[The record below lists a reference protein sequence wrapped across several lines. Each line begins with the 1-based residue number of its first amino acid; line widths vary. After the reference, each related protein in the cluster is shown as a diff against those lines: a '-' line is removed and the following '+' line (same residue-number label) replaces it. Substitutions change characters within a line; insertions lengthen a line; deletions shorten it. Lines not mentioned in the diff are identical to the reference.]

1 MATATLS
8 RGTTSVTFNLYEEG
22 NNLLI
27 GRDVGKPEAETTPV
41 GREDPRSSDHKSAI
55 DAFTVVGQLVGGSAY
70 ADAKTLS
77 ESLVKTY
84 SDGTA
89 LELDLSSVTGLG
101 TYEVAVSSDRALQ
114 LGYEPGKVDWVS
126 LQLSVTVVGSTVG

>member
-1 MATATLS
+1 MATATVS
-8 RGTTSVTFNLYEEG
+8 RGTTSVTFDLYEEG
-22 NNLLI
+22 GNLLVA
-27 GRDVGKPEAETTPV
+27 RDVGKPTADTQPV

-55 DAFTVVGQLVGGSAY
+55 DAFTVVGQLVGSSAY
-70 ADAKTLS
+70 ADAQTLA
-77 ESLVKTY
+77 ESLVKPY

-89 LELDLSSVTGLG
+89 LELDLSAIPSLG
-101 TYEVAVSSDRALQ
+101 IYEVAVSSDRALQ

>member
-8 RGTTSVTFNLYEEG
+8 RGSTSVTFNLYEEG
-22 NNLLI
+22 NNLLVA
-27 GRDVGKPEAETTPV
+27 RDTGKPSAGISPV

-55 DAFTVVGQLVGGSAY
+55 DAFTVVGQLVGSTAY
-70 ADAKTLS
+70 DDAKTLA
-77 ESLVKTY
+77 EGLVKTY

-114 LGYEPGKVDWVS
+114 LGFEPGRVDWVS